1 MGRQVSWR
9 PAWSSSTGSVPTLT
23 VEEPS
28 SAPSD
33 IRVVSLNLVWFGYP
47 QRMLVAPCISRDNP
61 GCPVAAWQDRGFA
74 PDERDRSRVRKHGST
89 KGGGVR
95 FRCVACRKTFSL
107 DRWRALE
114 ARRQEKFGTYR
125 EQLMF
130 EVLWSVRCEG
140 VAISLASRRVGV
152 DWATGRRWM
161 QLLEARM
168 SRTGQLADLCSPH
181 NASKVRTYR
190 TDRFL
195 SYGPSGFASPT
206 LSDWRWYHSALAGEV
221 LFRARDADVIGAA
234 KYRLLLKRLTNRRYA
249 GSHAWKAEMDAL
261 DR

>member
-1 MGRQVSWR
+1 
-9 PAWSSSTGSVPTLT
+9 
-23 VEEPS
+23 
-28 SAPSD
+28 
-33 IRVVSLNLVWFGYP
+33 
-47 QRMLVAPCISRDNP
+47 MLVAPCISRDNP

-74 PDERDRSRVRKHGST
+74 PDERDPSRVRKHRST

-95 FRCVACRKTFSL
+95 FRCVDCCKTFSL

-140 VAISLASRRVGV
+140 VPLNLASRRVGV
-152 DWATGRRWM
+152 DWATGRRWV

-168 SRTGQLADLCSPH
+168 SRAGELSDLCSGY
-181 NASKVRTYR
+181 N
-190 TDRFL
+190 TDRVREYRAERFM
-195 SYGPSGFASPT
+195 SYPPSRFANPT
-206 LSDWRWYHSALAGEV
+206 ASDRRWYYSALAGEV

-234 KYRLLLKRLTNRRYA
+234 KYHLLLKRLTNRRYA